1 MLPARLIV
9 MLLGITLATSFQYGY
24 HSAVINQPLHFIAD
38 FIGNISESRYGV
50 SNESY
55 KTTVASICVTSFIVG
70 GLVGALSSGTIS
82 NKLGRKKSI
91 LFLTIPCLLGTVL
104 IMLDYLTRSF
114 ETIIIGRFL
123 IGCSCGAYTAVAPI
137 YLSEVTPVSLRGMGG
152 VLNQVMIVI
161 SVVVSQILGLPS
173 IMNTDVLWPYLLGIN
188 VVPCVVGA
196 ICLFFCPESPRY
208 LYLAKKD
215 ITSAASALKSLRN
228 NPEDVVKELDELAK
242 ELDVTSGKVSQITEP
257 HNFRK
262 AGVLDILRVPHL
274 RLALLIALAAH
285 CGQQL
290 SGMNGLLFYSVELF
304 KSNGLS
310 AAAANYATTGIG
322 CVLLGV
328 TIISIFVIDRVG
340 RRVLLIWG
348 LCVVLTSLLIFTL
361 RMIIKDAAHMSW
373 LVNVAMASIYVF
385 VCGFGVGAG
394 SIPWFLVVEMFSQE
408 YRDTATAIGVAV
420 NWTCIIIIGLGFIQ
434 LIKYFGVYAFLPSA
448 CIEAIV
454 ILVLYKYMPETMGR
468 TPMSIEA
475 ELKRKV
481 AVNRASHNEPQVQDM
496 LLKQH
501 EEAEVVQL
509 EEDVTGVFNSEQKC
523 ST

>member
-242 ELDVTSGKVSQITEP
+242 ELDVTSGK
-257 HNFRK
+257 K
-262 AGVLDILRVPHL
+262 
-274 RLALLIALAAH
+274 
-285 CGQQL
+285 
-290 SGMNGLLFYSVELF
+290 
-304 KSNGLS
+304 
-310 AAAANYATTGIG
+310 
-322 CVLLGV
+322 
-328 TIISIFVIDRVG
+328 G
-340 RRVLLIWG
+340 R
-348 LCVVLTSLLIFTL
+348 
-361 RMIIKDAAHMSW
+361 
-373 LVNVAMASIYVF
+373 
-385 VCGFGVGAG
+385 GAG
-394 SIPWFLVVEMFSQE
+394 YPESATPPTGTSDCFSCSL
-408 YRDTATAIGVAV
+408 RPAV
-420 NWTCIIIIGLGFIQ
+420 IWYEWASVLFGGTFQIQ
-434 LIKYFGVYAFLPSA
+434 RPQRCSSQLRNYWHRLCSAWRNDYFYI
-448 CIEAIV
+448 C
-454 ILVLYKYMPETMGR
+454 
-468 TPMSIEA
+468 
-475 ELKRKV
+475 
-481 AVNRASHNEPQVQDM
+481 N
-496 LLKQH
+496 
-501 EEAEVVQL
+501 
-509 EEDVTGVFNSEQKC
+509 
-523 ST
+523 

>member
-9 MLLGITLATSFQYGY
+9 VLLGITFATSFQYGY
-24 HSAVINQPLHFIAD
+24 HSAVINQPLHESGEHPLEKVKFIAD

-70 GLVGALSSGTIS
+70 GLVGALFSGIIS
-82 NKLGRKKSI
+82 NKLGRKKAI
-91 LFLTIPCLLGTVL
+91 LFLTIPCLTGTVL
-104 IMLDYLTRSF
+104 VMMCNLTRSF
-114 ETIIIGRFL
+114 EIIIIGRFL
-123 IGCSCGAYTAVAPI
+123 IGFSCGAYTAIAPI

-152 VLNQVMIVI
+152 VLNQVMIVV
-161 SVVVSQILGLPS
+161 SVVISQMLGLPS
-173 IMNTDVLWPYLLGIN
+173 IMNTDVLWPYLLGN
-188 VVPCVVGA
+188 NP
-196 ICLFFCPESPRY
+196 
-208 LYLAKKD
+208 
-215 ITSAASALKSLRN
+215 TSFSMIPWALI
-228 NPEDVVKELDELAK
+228 NPEDILHELDEFAK
-242 ELDVTSGKVSQITEP
+242 ELDVTSGK
-257 HNFRK
+257 
-262 AGVLDILRVPHL
+262 AGLLDILRKPHL
-274 RLALLIALAAH
+274 RLALLIALTAH

-290 SGMNGLLFYSVELF
+290 SGFNGLLFYSVELF

-348 LCVVLTSLLIFTL
+348 LCVVLTCLLIFTL
-361 RMIIKDAAHMSW
+361 CMAIKEAFQMPW
-373 LVNVAMASIYVF
+373 LVNVAMASVYVF

-394 SIPWFLVVEMFSQE
+394 SIPWFLVVEMFSQD

-434 LIKYFGVYAFLPSA
+434 LIKYVGVYAFLPSA

-454 ILVLYKYMPETMGR
+454 ILILYKYMPETMGR
-468 TPMSIEA
+468 TPTSIEA
-475 ELKRKV
+475 ELKCKV
-481 AVNRASHNEPQVQDM
+481 SVNRASHNEPQVQ
-496 LLKQH
+496 
-501 EEAEVVQL
+501 EFVQL
-509 EEDVTGVFNSEQKC
+509 EEGMTGVVNSEQKC
-523 ST
+523 